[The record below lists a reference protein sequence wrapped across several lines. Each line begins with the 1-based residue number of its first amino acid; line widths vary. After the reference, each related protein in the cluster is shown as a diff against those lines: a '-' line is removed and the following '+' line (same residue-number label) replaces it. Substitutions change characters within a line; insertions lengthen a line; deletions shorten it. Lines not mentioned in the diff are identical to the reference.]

1 MNSTYLLLGSNLG
14 NSAELLSN
22 AIKQIENKNDKE
34 LSKNEI
40 LNIANSADI
49 GYDTTNILKL
59 LSSNLYAT
67 AAWGNTSQPDFLN
80 QVIKIATHLA
90 AAETLAI
97 ILSIEKNMGRIRTT
111 KNAPRIIDIDILFF
125 NNEIINQSDLIVP
138 HPEIQNRRFVLTPLQ
153 EIAPQM
159 IHPVLNKT
167 IEQLLSQCP
176 DQLAV
181 KKI

>member
-1 MNSTYLLLGSNLG
+1 MNNTYLLLGSNMG
-14 NSAELLSN
+14 NSTELLSK
-22 AIKQIENKNDKE
+22 AIEQIENK
-34 LSKNEI
+34 
-40 LNIANSADI
+40 I
-49 GYDTTNILKL
+49 GPLL

-80 QVIKIATHLA
+80 QVIKVATHLA

>member
-1 MNSTYLLLGSNLG
+1 MNSTYLLLGSNMG
-14 NSAELLSN
+14 NSTELLSN
-22 AIKQIENKNDKE
+22 AIEQIENK
-34 LSKNEI
+34 
-40 LNIANSADI
+40 I
-49 GYDTTNILKL
+49 GPL
-59 LSSNLYAT
+59 LLQSNLYAT

-80 QVIKIATHLA
+80 QVIKVATNLEA
-90 AAETLAI
+90 AKTLEK
-97 ILSIEKNMGRIRTT
+97 ILSIEKKMGRLRTI

-125 NNEIINQSDLIVP
+125 NNEIINRSDLIVP
-138 HPEIQNRRFVLTPLQ
+138 HPEIQNRRFVLTPLH

>member
-1 MNSTYLLLGSNLG
+1 MNSTYLLLGSNMG
-14 NSAELLSN
+14 NSPELLSN
-22 AIKQIENKNDKE
+22 AIKQIENK
-34 LSKNEI
+34 
-40 LNIANSADI
+40 I
-49 GYDTTNILKL
+49 GPLL

-167 IEQLLSQCP
+167 IDQLLSQCP

>member
-1 MNSTYLLLGSNLG
+1 V
-14 NSAELLSN
+14 
-22 AIKQIENKNDKE
+22 IEV
-34 LSKNEI
+34 
-40 LNIANSADI
+40 
-49 GYDTTNILKL
+49 
-59 LSSNLYAT
+59 AT
-67 AAWGNTSQPDFLN
+67 PLD
-80 QVIKIATHLA
+80 
-90 AAETLAI
+90 AAETLEI
-97 ILSIEKNMGRIRTT
+97 ILSIEKNMGRIRTI

-138 HPEIQNRRFVLTPLQ
+138 HPEIQNRRFVLTPLY

-181 KKI
+181 KKN

>member
-1 MNSTYLLLGSNLG
+1 MNSTYLLLGSNMG

-22 AIKQIENKNDKE
+22 AIKQIENK
-34 LSKNEI
+34 
-40 LNIANSADI
+40 I
-49 GYDTTNILKL
+49 GPLL

-97 ILSIEKNMGRIRTT
+97 ILSIEKNMGRIRTI

>member
-1 MNSTYLLLGSNLG
+1 MNSTYLLLGSNMG
-14 NSAELLSN
+14 NSTELLSN
-22 AIKQIENKNDKE
+22 AIEQIENK
-34 LSKNEI
+34 
-40 LNIANSADI
+40 I
-49 GYDTTNILKL
+49 GPL
-59 LSSNLYAT
+59 LLQSNLYAT

-80 QVIKIATHLA
+80 QVIEVATQLDA
-90 AAETLAI
+90 TETLKE
-97 ILSIEKNMGRIRTT
+97 ILSIEKNMGRIRTV

-125 NNEIINQSDLIVP
+125 NNEIINRIDLIVP
-138 HPEIQNRRFVLTPLQ
+138 HPEIQNRRFVLTPLN

-167 IEQLLSQCP
+167 IDQLLSFCP

>member
-1 MNSTYLLLGSNLG
+1 MANSVFISLGGNLG
-14 NSAELLSN
+14 NTREIFKN
-22 AIKQIENKNDKE
+22 VYVEIEKKVGPIT
-34 LSKNEI
+34 K
-40 LNIANSADI
+40 
-49 GYDTTNILKL
+49 K
-59 LSSNLYAT
+59 SSIYQT
-67 AAWGNTSQPDFLN
+67 AAWGPIPQPDFLN
-80 QVIKIATHLA
+80 QVIKVATHLA
-90 AAETLAI
+90 AAETLAL

-167 IEQLLSQCP
+167 IDQLLSQCP

-181 KKI
+181 KKNIIPE